1 MKAVMRAAY
10 EGPGTYALRM
20 PPYDHDFSPE
30 PRSTVIRRRL
40 VTVPRSFA
48 LLFVLTIASP
58 VVVLIA
64 ALVDGTR
71 YLVRRRPAMTLRLLA
86 FGWVFL
92 AVEAVGILWMAATW
106 VRSGFGVS
114 RKRLVESTWPIQRWW
129 ARTLFRTVQRIFDLR
144 FVATGFELARP
155 GPVLAMF
162 RHASIIDNLLPAVY
176 LTDAQRL
183 KLRWIVKRELLTLP
197 SLDIAGKR
205 LPNYFV
211 DRASADPRNE
221 LRAIRALS
229 EDLDA
234 DEGIL
239 LYPEGT
245 RFTEAKRTRALER
258 MATGDAE
265 LLTMAQRMHHV
276 LPPRLGGAMTL
287 FDAGLDV
294 LVVAHEGLGGFASI
308 SEIWSGSLVGR
319 TIPIRAWRHA
329 ADSIPDDRRGRAR
342 WLYQR
347 WAEMDD
353 WIASTRLDQ
362 AS

>member
-1 MKAVMRAAY
+1 MRAAY
-10 EGPGTYALRM
+10 EGPATYALRM
-20 PPYDHDFSPE
+20 QARHHDYTPE
-30 PRSTVIRRRL
+30 PRGAVIRRRL

-48 LLFVLTIASP
+48 LLFVLTVASP
-58 VVVLIA
+58 VVVLA
-64 ALVDGTR
+64 AGLVDGAR

-92 AVEAVGILWMAATW
+92 AVEALGILWMTGTW
-106 VRSGFGVS
+106 VWSGFGIN
-114 RKRLVESTWPIQRWW
+114 RRRLVEATWRIQRWW
-129 ARTLFRTVQRIFDLR
+129 ARTLFRSVQRLFDLR
-144 FVATGFELARP
+144 FVATGFELATP
-155 GPVLAMF
+155 GPILAVF

-176 LTDAQRL
+176 LTDGQRL
-183 KLRWIVKRELLTLP
+183 KLRWIVKRELLMLP

-211 DRASADPRNE
+211 DRASPDPRRE
-221 LRAIRALS
+221 LRAIRALA
-229 EDLDA
+229 ENLDT

-245 RFTEAKRTRALER
+245 RFTEAKRARALER
-258 MATGDAE
+258 MANGDPE
-265 LLTMAQRMHHV
+265 LLEMAQRMHHV

-308 SEIWSGSLVGR
+308 GEIWSGSLVGR

-342 WLYQR
+342 WLYER
-347 WAEMDD
+347 WLEIDA